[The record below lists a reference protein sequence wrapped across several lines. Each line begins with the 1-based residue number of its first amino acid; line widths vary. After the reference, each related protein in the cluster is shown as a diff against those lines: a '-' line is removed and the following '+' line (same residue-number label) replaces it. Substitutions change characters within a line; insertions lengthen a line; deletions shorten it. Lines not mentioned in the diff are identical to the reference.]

1 MSLAKVNATSV
12 TGTRNRI
19 SDVAPYS
26 GICSACLD
34 GCPGFCEVAKSGLRG
49 REILY
54 PQPFGQ
60 ITAGAQKEYPVDYSH
75 LNIQGTCVG
84 AIGTSADPDRAIFGA
99 VSIETEIGAKEK
111 MKLSA
116 PIFTGALGS
125 TDIARVNWEHVAA
138 GAAISGILLV
148 VGENVCGMDP
158 DAEFSNGTIIKSPEL
173 KRRID
178 SYKKWYEG
186 YGAILVQH
194 NVEDGRL
201 GVPKLAIDLGADGIE
216 IKWGQGAKDIGGEVK
231 LPSLE
236 RARQLKERGYIVF
249 PNPDDPVV
257 QEAFKAGDFKE
268 FERHSRLG
276 MVDEE
281 EFCREVEALRDAGA
295 RFVTLKTGAYRAS
308 DLARAM
314 KYASEAKID
323 LLTIDGAGGGT
334 GMSPWRMMNEWG
346 IPTIYLQSLMYQ
358 YAKRLE
364 ENGAYVPDIGMAG
377 GFSLEDHVFKAIALG
392 APYVKGVCMGR
403 ATMIPAMVG
412 KNVGKWLEEGNLPKD
427 IAKYGDS
434 VEQIFEAAPEL
445 MGRYGDRFAE
455 LPLGAVALY
464 GYCDRIS
471 TGLRQLMAGAR
482 KFALR
487 HLSRDDLI
495 ALTKEAAE
503 ITGIPYVMDADK
515 EEAHRILDGLLAG
528 EQEHL
533 MVNVSK

>member
-1 MSLAKVNATSV
+1 MSLGKVNATAV

-19 SDVAPYS
+19 SDIAPYS
-26 GICSACLD
+26 GLCASCLD
-34 GCPGFCEVAKSGLRG
+34 GCPGLCEVAKSGLRG
-49 REILY
+49 REMLY
-54 PQPFGQ
+54 PQPFGKV
-60 ITAGAQKEYPVDYSH
+60 TAGAQKEYPVDYSH
-75 LNIQGTCVG
+75 LNILGTCVG
-84 AIGTSADPDRAIFGA
+84 AVGAAANSDSAVFNA
-99 VSIETEIGAKEK
+99 VNIEAEIGAKNK
-111 MKLSA
+111 MKLKA

-125 TDIARVNWEHVAA
+125 TEIARVNWAHLAA

-148 VGENVCGMDP
+148 IGENVCGMDP
-158 DAEFSNGTIIKSPEL
+158 NSEVVNGQVVSSPEL

-178 SYKKWYEG
+178 IYKKWYEG

-201 GVPKLAIDLGADGIE
+201 GVPKLAIELGADGIE

-231 LPSLE
+231 LPSIE
-236 RARQLKERGYIVF
+236 RAKQLKSRGYIVF
-249 PNPDDPVV
+249 PDPEDPIV

-276 MVDEE
+276 MVDEDA
-281 EFCREVEALRDAGA
+281 FCKEVEELRAAGSK
-295 RFVTLKTGAYRAS
+295 FVTLKTGAYRAA

-358 YAKRLE
+358 MAKRLE
-364 ENGAYVPDIGMAG
+364 EKGAFVPDIGMAG

-412 KNVGKWLEEGNLPKD
+412 KNVGEWIKSGKLPKD
-427 IAKYGDS
+427 ISKYGDS

-445 MGRYGDRFAE
+445 MEKYGDSFKE
-455 LPLGAVALY
+455 LPLGAVSMYA
-464 GYCDRIS
+464 YCDRVS
-471 TGLRQLMAGAR
+471 TGLKQLMAGER
-482 KFALR
+482 KFALK
-487 HLSRDDLI
+487 HVTRDDI
-495 ALTKEAAE
+495 VSLTKEAAE
-503 ITGIPYVMDADK
+503 VTGIPYVMDSDK
-515 EEAHRILDGLLAG
+515 EAIDKILG
-528 EQEHL
+528 
-533 MVNVSK
+533 

>member
-1 MSLAKVNATSV
+1 MSLTKVNATAV

-19 SDVAPYS
+19 NDVAPFS
-26 GICSACLD
+26 GICASCLD

-49 REILY
+49 RELLY
-54 PQPFGQ
+54 PQPFGK
-60 ITAGAQKEYPVDYSH
+60 ITAGAQKEYPVDYSD

-84 AIGTSADPDRAIFGA
+84 AIGISADPDQAVFGA
-99 VSIETEIGAKEK
+99 VNVESEIGTKEK
-111 MKLSA
+111 MKLKS

-125 TDIARVNWEHVAA
+125 TEIARLNWEHLAA

-158 DAEFSNGTIIKSPEL
+158 DAVIKDGQAVKSPEL
-173 KRRID
+173 DRRI
-178 SYKKWYEG
+178 STYKKWAEG
-186 YGAILVQH
+186 YGGILVQH

-201 GVPKLAIDLGADGIE
+201 GAPKLAIDYGADGIE

-231 LPSLE
+231 LPSIE
-236 RARQLKERGYIVF
+236 RAKQLKERGYIVF
-249 PNPDDPVV
+249 PDPDDPIV
-257 QEAFKAGDFKE
+257 QHAFESGDFKE

-281 EFCREVEALRDAGA
+281 EFCKEVEEFRKAGA
-295 RFVTLKTGAYRAS
+295 RFVTLKTGAYRAT

-346 IPTIYLQSLMYQ
+346 IPTIYLQSLAYQ

-364 ENGAYVPDIGMAG
+364 EKGAFVPDLGIAG
-377 GFSLEDHVFKAIALG
+377 GFSMEDHVFKAIAMG

-412 KNVGKWLEEGNLPKD
+412 KNIGIWLEEGKLPRD
-427 IAKYGDS
+427 VAQYGDS
-434 VEQIFEAAPEL
+434 VEQIFEAASEL
-445 MGRYGDRFAE
+445 MEKYEDKFKE
-455 LPLGAVALY
+455 LPLGAIALY

-482 KFALR
+482 KFALE

-495 ALTKEAAE
+495 SLTKDVAE
-503 ITGIPYVMDADK
+503 VTGIPYVMDADADEVDK
-515 EEAHRILDGLLAG
+515 ILG
-528 EQEHL
+528 
-533 MVNVSK
+533 

>member
-1 MSLAKVNATSV
+1 MSLGRTNASAA

-19 SDVAPYS
+19 GDVVPYS
-26 GICSACLD
+26 GLCSACLD
-34 GCPGFCEVAKSGLRG
+34 GCAGFCEVAKSGLRG
-49 REILY
+49 REVLY

-84 AIGTSADPDRAIFGA
+84 AVGKSADSDQA
-99 VSIETEIGAKEK
+99 VFSAVDIGVEIGVKDK
-111 MKLSA
+111 MKLKS

-125 TDIARVNWEHVAA
+125 TEIARVNWEHLAA

-158 DAEFSNGTIIKSPEL
+158 DSDIVNGLAIKSPEL

-178 SYKKWYEG
+178 IYKKWYEG

-201 GVPKLAIDLGADGIE
+201 GVPKLAIELGADGIE

-231 LPSLE
+231 LPSIE
-236 RARQLKERGYIVF
+236 RAKQLKSRGYIVF
-249 PNPDDPVV
+249 PNPEDPAV
-257 QEAFKAGDFKE
+257 QKAFEAGDFTE

-276 MVDEE
+276 MVVEE
-281 EFCREVEALRDAGA
+281 EFCKEVEQLRAAGA
-295 RFVTLKTGAYRAS
+295 KYVTLKTGAYRAV

-346 IPTIYLQSLMYQ
+346 IPTIYLQSLSHQ
-358 YAKRLE
+358 YAQRLE
-364 ENGAYVPDIGMAG
+364 AKGAFVPDLGIAG
-377 GFSLEDHVFKAIALG
+377 GFSLEDHVFKAIAMG

-412 KNVGKWLEEGNLPKD
+412 KNVGKWLEEGKLPKE

-434 VEQIFEAAPEL
+434 VDHIFEAADEL
-445 MGRYGDRFAE
+445 KEKYGDRFSE
-455 LPLGAVALY
+455 LPLDAVALY
-464 GYCDRIS
+464 GYCDRVS

-482 KFALR
+482 KFAIEY
-487 HLSRDDLI
+487 LSRDDLI
-495 ALTKEAAE
+495 ALTKEASE
-503 ITGIPYVMDADK
+503 VTGIPYVMDSDAEEVDK
-515 EEAHRILDGLLAG
+515 ILG
-528 EQEHL
+528 
-533 MVNVSK
+533 

>member
-1 MSLAKVNATSV
+1 MSLGKVNATAV

-19 SDVAPYS
+19 GDVAPYS
-26 GICSACLD
+26 GLCAACLD
-34 GCPGFCEVAKSGLRG
+34 GCAGFCEVAKSGLRG
-49 REILY
+49 REVLY
-54 PQPFGQ
+54 PQPFGK

-75 LNIQGTCVG
+75 LNIMGTCVG
-84 AIGTSADPDRAIFGA
+84 AVGTSADPDSA
-99 VSIETEIGAKEK
+99 VFSAVNIESEIGAKEK
-111 MKLSA
+111 IKLKM

-125 TDIARVNWEHVAA
+125 TEIARVNWEHVAA
-138 GAAISGILLV
+138 GAAVSGILLV

-158 DAEFSNGTIIKSPEL
+158 DAEISNGQVTKSPEL

-178 SYKKWYEG
+178 TYKQWYEG

-236 RARQLKERGYIVF
+236 RAKQLKSRGYIVF
-249 PNPDDPVV
+249 PNPEDPMV
-257 QEAFKAGDFKE
+257 QEAFKAGDFQE

-281 EFCREVEALRDAGA
+281 AFCREVEELRATGS
-295 RFVTLKTGAYRAS
+295 RFVTLKTGAYRVV

-314 KYASEAKID
+314 KFASEAKID

-346 IPTIYLQSLMYQ
+346 VPTIYLQALMYQ

-364 ENGAYVPDIGMAG
+364 AKGAFVPDIGMAG
-377 GFSLEDHVFKAIALG
+377 GFSLEDHVFKAIAMG

-412 KNVGKWLEEGNLPKD
+412 KNVGIWLEEGKLPRS
-427 IAKYGDS
+427 IAEYGDS
-434 VEQIFEAAPEL
+434 VEQIFEAADEL
-445 MGRYGDRFAE
+445 KEKYGDGFAQ
-455 LPLGAVALY
+455 LPLGAVAMY
-464 GYCDRIS
+464 GYCDRVS

-482 KFALR
+482 KFSLK
-487 HLSRDDLI
+487 HLTRDDLI

-503 ITGIPYVMDADK
+503 ITGIPYVMDSDK
-515 EEAHRILDGLLAG
+515 KEVDKILG
-528 EQEHL
+528 
-533 MVNVSK
+533 